1 MSLNDGFLFPIDFAV
16 IIYLQLATALYI
28 SQLVLCYGGYAEL
41 PELHL

>member
-1 MSLNDGFLFPIDFAV
+1 MDFIM
-16 IIYLQLATALYI
+16 IILQLATALYT